1 MDIYQEK
8 TALITGA
15 SSGIGAAF
23 ARALAA
29 KGMNLILV
37 ARSQEK
43 LYRLAEILM
52 QQHAVHVEVVV
63 ADLRQEDAAQ
73 MVYDTVQRQQRSID
87 LLINNAGVATYGSF
101 DQQPLQTQQDE
112 ILLNVNAVVSL
123 THLFLQTM
131 IQNGHG
137 AIINVASTVSFQPIP
152 YMAVYGATKAFIIS
166 WSEALWAETRQH
178 GITVVTL
185 CPGRTETDIYQVMGT
200 DNAGVG
206 KKVPP
211 EQVVRTG
218 LHALEKGV
226 MTAIDGRSNYWI
238 SQTYRVL
245 PRRVLVNLLE
255 RMFRPESV
263 TPPTKERRPI
273 SDRKSSR

>member
-1 MDIYQEK
+1 MYIYQEK

-73 MVYDTVQRQQRSID
+73 MVYDAVQRQQRSID

-101 DQQPLQTQQDE
+101 DQQSLQTQQDE
-112 ILLNVNAVVSL
+112 ILLNVNAAVSL
-123 THLFLQTM
+123 THLFLQAM
-131 IQNGHG
+131 IQDGHG
-137 AIINVASTVSFQPIP
+137 AIINVASTGSFQPMP
-152 YMAVYGATKAFIIS
+152 YKAVYGATKAFIIS
-166 WSEALWAETRQH
+166 WSEALWAETWQH

-185 CPGRTETDIYQVMGT
+185 CPGPTETDIYQVMGT

-226 MTAIDGRSNYWI
+226 MTTIDGKSNYWI

-255 RMFRPESV
+255 RMFRPESAT
-263 TPPTKERRPI
+263 TPKKERRPI
-273 SDRKSSR
+273 SDRKSRK

>member
-1 MDIYQEK
+1 MYIYQEK

-43 LYRLAEILM
+43 LYRLAELLM

-101 DQQPLQTQQDE
+101 DQQPLQAQQDE

-255 RMFRPESV
+255 RMFRPESA
-263 TPPTKERRPI
+263 TIPKKERRPI

>member
-1 MDIYQEK
+1 MYIYQEK

-52 QQHAVHVEVVV
+52 QQHTVHVEVVV

-255 RMFRPESV
+255 RMFRPRLI
-263 TPPTKERRPI
+263 TPPEKKGEI
-273 SDRKSSR
+273 STTTS